1 VGLSGTSIQKVL
13 LVSQVRRVNESREL
27 VWNLCLRELRAKY
40 RRSFLGWT
48 WSLLNPLTV
57 VLTYGFVFGVVLG
70 STAPLGNPS
79 GLQNFALYLLTGVLP
94 WGFFTLTTGQG
105 LIAVSSNAGLVRKVA
120 FPREALVFAQSLF
133 CLVQHAIEILVLNVV
148 MLAFGVNVL
157 PHLPVTVFLV
167 VMNATFATGIG
178 FLLAPTTVY
187 FRDLP
192 YLWQVMTQIYFFMT
206 PIIYTPDAIK
216 DKVPDAVDFVLTWN
230 PMAVV
235 VRGFRHTLYD
245 GEVPPASTFWYL
257 PLVSIGVLALGM
269 SVFKRLD
276 RRIAEEL

>member
-1 VGLSGTSIQKVL
+1 
-13 LVSQVRRVNESREL
+13 
-27 VWNLCLRELRAKY
+27 LRAKY

-276 RRIAEEL
+276 RRISEEL